1 MDSYL
6 LIIIFLVVWNVYL
19 KSLILGILVQLFGA
33 NIVVQ
38 NKSSRECY
46 ELWKSGR
53 SVIQNIVFDSFLTP
67 IIIYS
72 LLSLVLKIIF

>member
-6 LIIIFLVVWNVYL
+6 LIFVFIVIWNVYL

-33 NIVVQ
+33 NIMVQ
-38 NKSSRECY
+38 NKSPRECY

-53 SVIQNIVFDSFLTP
+53 SVIQNIIFDSFLTP
-67 IIIYS
+67 IIIYT
-72 LLSLVLKIIF
+72 LLSLLLKIIF